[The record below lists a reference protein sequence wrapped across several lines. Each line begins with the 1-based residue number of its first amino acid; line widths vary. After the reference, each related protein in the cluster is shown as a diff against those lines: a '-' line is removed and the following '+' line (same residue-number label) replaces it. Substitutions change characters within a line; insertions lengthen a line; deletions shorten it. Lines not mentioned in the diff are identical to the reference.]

1 MECERE
7 EMNYE
12 DAVEASPGDVSG
24 AHDSGLFVFSGSPDL
39 RVYGLAHVELGHV
52 TSRCDLS
59 SFVDQR
65 VCWESVV
72 CSL

>member
-7 EMNYE
+7 DMNYE

-39 RVYGLAHVELGHV
+39 RILGS
-52 TSRCDLS
+52 TGWLMS
-59 SFVDQR
+59 S
-65 VCWESVV
+65 
-72 CSL
+72 

>member
-24 AHDSGLFVFSGSPDL
+24 THDSGLFVFSGSPDL
-39 RVYGLAHVELGHV
+39 RVYGLAHVELRQV
-52 TSRCDLS
+52 TS
-59 SFVDQR
+59 
-65 VCWESVV
+65 
-72 CSL
+72 SLM